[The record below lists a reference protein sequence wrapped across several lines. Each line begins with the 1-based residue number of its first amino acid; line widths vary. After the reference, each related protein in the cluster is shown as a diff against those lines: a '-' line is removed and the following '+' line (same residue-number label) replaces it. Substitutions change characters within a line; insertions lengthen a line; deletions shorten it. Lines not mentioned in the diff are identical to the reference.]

1 MILHLSKYSWVRGR
15 HIANESIRR
24 FIHQPWAGGV
34 VLLLCVIVAMIFANM
49 EWSAH
54 AYHELLTTDISLFMH
69 AHDGT
74 FEVLYPRD
82 MNVEKL
88 VNDGLM
94 VLFFFGVGLEI
105 KREVMF
111 GELQSFQKSILPVLA
126 AIGGM
131 VVPAIIY
138 WAVNGGT
145 PTQMGWGIPMA
156 TDIAFAIGILAML
169 GNRVPL
175 SLKVFLTALAVA
187 DDLGAIIVI
196 AIFYGGSI
204 NYTCLFL
211 AIAIMVG
218 VYIMNRLGERETIYY
233 IIPSVVVWS
242 LFYYSG
248 VHATMSGVAM
258 ALLIP
263 TEPRFSR
270 KYFLRHADSLQHKM
284 ERIADVHNPVEDE
297 HYYEMLHGMEMLTRG
312 SVSMS
317 ARLEEKLAPYVTFL
331 VMPIFALVNGGV
343 SINAEHLNI
352 FKYSADVGSI
362 GLGIFLGLVV
372 GKPVGIFIMSWLA
385 VKLKF
390 ASLPSG
396 ATWGML
402 FAVACLGGIGF
413 TMSIFV
419 DTLAFLSISIDYVDQ
434 GKIAILAGSFA
445 AAMLGVVLIF
455 LFSPKSGEE
464 SQLKE

>member
-1 MILHLSKYSWVRGR
+1 M
-15 HIANESIRR
+15 
-24 FIHQPWAGGV
+24 
-34 VLLLCVIVAMIFANM
+34 LLMCVIVAMIFANM

-54 AYHELLTTDISLFMH
+54 AYHELLTTDVSLFMH
-69 AHDGT
+69 AHDGS

-105 KREVMF
+105 KREVMH
-111 GELQSFQKSILPVLA
+111 GELQSFRKAILPILA
-126 AIGGM
+126 AVGGM
-131 VVPAIIY
+131 LVPAAIY
-138 WAVNGGT
+138 LFVNNGT
-145 PTQMGWGIPMA
+145 PVQLGWGIPMA

-169 GNRVPL
+169 GSRVPV

-196 AIFYGGSI
+196 AIFYGGQI
-204 NYTCLFL
+204 NYTCLIVAL
-211 AIAIMVG
+211 LLMAV
-218 VYIMNRLGERETIYY
+218 VYVMNRLGERDIIFY
-233 IIPSVVVWS
+233 IIPAIVIWS

-258 ALLIP
+258 ALLMP

-270 KYFLRHADSLQHKM
+270 QYFLRHADSLQHKM
-284 ERIADVHNPVEDE
+284 ERIADVHNPIEDE
-297 HYYEMLHGMEMLTRG
+297 HYYEMLHGMERLTKG

-317 ARLEEKLAPYVTFL
+317 ARLEEKLAPYITFL

-352 FKYSADVGSI
+352 FKYLPEVGSI
-362 GLGIFLGLVV
+362 GMGIFLGLVV

-385 VKLKF
+385 VKLKL
-390 ASLPSG
+390 ASMPSG

-419 DTLAFLSISIDYVDQ
+419 DTLAFLNVSLDYVDQ
-434 GKIAILAGSFA
+434 GKIAILAGSFTA
-445 AAMLGVVLIF
+445 ALLGVVLIY
-455 LFSPKSGEE
+455 LFSPKEGK
-464 SQLKE
+464 KE

>member
-1 MILHLSKYSWVRGR
+1 MLLRLSKYSWVRGR
-15 HIANESIRR
+15 FLATESAKR

-34 VLLLCVIVAMIFANM
+34 VLLACVIVAMLFANM
-49 EWSAH
+49 GWSAH
-54 AYHELLTTDISLFMH
+54 AYHELLTTDVSLFMH
-69 AHDGT
+69 AHDGS
-74 FEVLYPRD
+74 FNLLYPRG

-105 KREVMF
+105 KREVMH
-111 GELQSFQKSILPVLA
+111 GELQSFRKAILPILA
-126 AIGGM
+126 AVGGM
-131 VVPAIIY
+131 IVPAAIY
-138 WAVNGGT
+138 LLVNGGT
-145 PTQMGWGIPMA
+145 LVQLGWGIPMA

-169 GNRVPL
+169 GSRVPV

-196 AIFYGGSI
+196 AIFYGGQI
-204 NYTCLFL
+204 NYTCLI
-211 AIAIMVG
+211 IALVIMAF
-218 VYIMNRLGERETIYY
+218 VYMMNRLGERDIIYY
-233 IIPSVVVWS
+233 IIPAIIIWS

-248 VHATMSGVAM
+248 VHATMSGVVM

-263 TEPRFSR
+263 TEPRFS
-270 KYFLRHADSLQHKM
+270 KQYFSRNIGSLQKKM
-284 ERIADVHNPVEDE
+284 SCITEGDNSVEDE
-297 HYYEMLHGMEMLTRG
+297 HYYEMMHDMERLTKG

-317 ARLEEKLAPYVTFL
+317 ARLEERLAPYVTFL

-352 FKYSADVGSI
+352 FKFIPEVGSI
-362 GLGIFLGLVV
+362 GMGIFLGLVV
-372 GKPVGIFIMSWLA
+372 GKPVGIFVMSWLA
-385 VKLKF
+385 VKLKL
-390 ASLPSG
+390 ASMPSG

-419 DTLAFLSISIDYVDQ
+419 DTLAFLSVSSDYVDQ
-434 GKIAILAGSFA
+434 GKIAILAGSFTA
-445 AAMLGVVLIF
+445 AIMGVVLIC
-455 LFSPKSGEE
+455 LNSS
-464 SQLKE
+464 KEGKQSN

>member
-1 MILHLSKYSWVRGR
+1 MLLHLSKYSWVRSR
-15 HIANESIRR
+15 FLATERAR
-24 FIHQPWAGGV
+24 QFIHQPWAGGV
-34 VLLLCVIVAMIFANM
+34 VLLVCVIVAMIFANM

-54 AYHELLTTDISLFMH
+54 IYHELLTTDISLFMH
-69 AHDGT
+69 GHDGE
-74 FEVLYPRD
+74 FSLLYPRD
-82 MNVEKL
+82 MNIEKF

-105 KREVMF
+105 KREVMH
-111 GELQSFQKSILPVLA
+111 GELQSFQKSILPILA
-126 AIGGM
+126 AVGGM
-131 VVPAIIY
+131 VVPAVIY
-138 WAVNGGT
+138 TIVNGGT
-145 PTQMGWGIPMA
+145 PAQMGWGVPMA

-169 GNRVPL
+169 GSRVPT

-196 AIFYGGSI
+196 AMFYGGTI
-204 NYTCLFL
+204 NYTYLFL
-211 AIAIMVG
+211 AVLIMVF
-218 VYIMNRLGERETIYY
+218 VYIMNRLGERQIIYY
-233 IIPSVVVWS
+233 IVPAIIVWS

-258 ALLIP
+258 AMLIP
-263 TEPRFSR
+263 TEPRFS
-270 KYFLRHADSLQHKM
+270 KQYFLRHAESLNKKIEHVVKVDDSV
-284 ERIADVHNPVEDE
+284 DDE
-297 HYYEMLHGMEMLTRG
+297 HYYEMLRDMKGLTNG

-317 ARLEEKLAPYVTFL
+317 ARLEESLAPYVTFL

-343 SINAEHLNI
+343 SINADHLNI
-352 FKYSADVGSI
+352 FSYSDQMGSI
-362 GLGIFLGLVV
+362 GMGVFLGLVV

-385 VKLKF
+385 VKLKL
-390 ASLPSG
+390 ASMPSG

-419 DTLAFLSISIDYVDQ
+419 DTLAFFPDMDSVDQ
-434 GKIAILAGSFA
+434 GKIAILAGSFV

-455 LFSPKSGEE
+455 LFSRKAEE
-464 SQLKE
+464 LTE

>member
-1 MILHLSKYSWVRGR
+1 MLLHLSKYSWIRNR
-15 HIANESIRR
+15 FLATESARR
-24 FIHQPWAGGV
+24 FISQPWSGGV
-34 VLLLCVIVAMIFANM
+34 VLLICVIIAMIFANM

-54 AYHELLTTDISLFMH
+54 VYHELLTTDVSLFMH
-69 AHDGT
+69 AHDGS
-74 FEVLYPRD
+74 FNLLYPRG

-105 KREVMF
+105 KREVMH

-131 VVPAIIY
+131 VVPAIFY
-138 WAVNGGT
+138 TLVNGGT
-145 PTQMGWGIPMA
+145 SVQLGWGIPMA

-169 GNRVPL
+169 GSRVPT

-187 DDLGAIIVI
+187 DDLGAILVI

-204 NYTCLFL
+204 NYTCLIL
-211 AIAIMVG
+211 ALLVMVG
-218 VYIMNRLGERETIYY
+218 VYVMNRLGERQMIFY
-233 IIPSVVVWS
+233 IIPAIIVWS

-258 ALLIP
+258 AMLIP

-270 KYFLRHADSLQHKM
+270 KYFLRNVDSLQRKM
-284 ERIADVHNPVEDE
+284 KLIGGDNVEDE
-297 HYYEMLHGMEMLTRG
+297 RYCEVLQDMNKLSKG
-312 SVSMS
+312 SISMS
-317 ARLEEKLAPYVTFL
+317 ARLEERLAPYVTFI

-343 SINAEHLNI
+343 SVSAEHLNI
-352 FKYSADVGSI
+352 FNYTTEYGSI
-362 GLGIFLGLVV
+362 GMGIILGLVV
-372 GKPVGIFIMSWLA
+372 GKPVGIFVMSWLA
-385 VKLKF
+385 VKLKL
-390 ASLPSG
+390 AAMPSE

-419 DTLAFLSISIDYVDQ
+419 DTLAFASVNMDYVDQ
-434 GKIAILAGSFA
+434 GKIAILIGSLTA
-445 AAMLGVVLIF
+445 ALLGVALIY
-455 LFSPKSGEE
+455 LFSS
-464 SQLKE
+464 LKEKKSLK

>member
-1 MILHLSKYSWVRGR
+1 MLLHLSKYSWIRNRYLATESAR
-15 HIANESIRR
+15 H

-34 VLLLCVIVAMIFANM
+34 VLLACVIIAMLLANM

-69 AHDGT
+69 NPDGG
-74 FEVLYPRD
+74 FDLLYPQD
-82 MNVEKL
+82 MNIEKL

-105 KREVMF
+105 KREVMH
-111 GELQSFQKSILPVLA
+111 GELQSFQKSILPILA
-126 AIGGM
+126 AVGGM
-131 VVPAIIY
+131 VVPAAIY
-138 WAVNGGT
+138 SLVNGGT
-145 PTQMGWGIPMA
+145 PVQMGWGVPMA

-169 GNRVPL
+169 GSRVPT

-196 AIFYGGSI
+196 AMFYGGAI
-204 NYTCLFL
+204 NYTYLF
-211 AIAIMVG
+211 IAVIMMIF
-218 VYIMNRLGERETIYY
+218 VYILNRLGERQIIFY
-233 IIPSVVVWS
+233 IIPAIIIWS

-258 ALLIP
+258 AMLIP
-263 TEPRFSR
+263 TESRFS
-270 KYFLRHADSLQHKM
+270 KQYFLRHADSLHKK
-284 ERIADVHNPVEDE
+284 IGHVVNLNDSAEDE
-297 HYYEMLHGMEMLTRG
+297 HYYEMLREMKSLTNG

-317 ARLEEKLAPYVTFL
+317 AKLEESLAPYVTFL

-343 SINAEHLNI
+343 SINAEQLNI
-352 FKYSADVGSI
+352 FEYSPELGSI
-362 GLGIFLGLVV
+362 GMGVFLGLVV
-372 GKPVGIFIMSWLA
+372 GKPVGIFVMSWLA
-385 VKLKF
+385 VKFKL
-390 ASLPSG
+390 ASMPSG

-419 DTLAFLSISIDYVDQ
+419 DTLAFFPQMEHVDQ
-434 GKIAILAGSFA
+434 GKIAILAGSFM
-445 AAMLGVVLIF
+445 AAMLGVALIF
-455 LFSPKSGEE
+455 LFSRKGEVTD
-464 SQLKE
+464 KV